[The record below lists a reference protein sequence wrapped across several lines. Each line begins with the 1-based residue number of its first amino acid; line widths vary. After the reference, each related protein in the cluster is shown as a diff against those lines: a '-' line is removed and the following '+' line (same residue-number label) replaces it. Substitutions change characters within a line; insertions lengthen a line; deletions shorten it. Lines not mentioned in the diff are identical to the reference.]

1 MKTMTK
7 TIKKNNEI
15 NKKEILFYV
24 YNDINEIKKKV
35 QKGIKLWTIL

>member
-15 NKKEILFYV
+15 NKEQILFYI

-35 QKGIKLWTIL
+35 QKGIKL